1 MKTKKAVI
9 FLNDDCD
16 WCKESKALLDKV
28 GADYIALDVRKNEMA
43 KAISRKMCEG
53 REVCMLIK
61 GEVLTKFDKKKLA
74 DAILEDKE

>member
-1 MKTKKAVI
+1 MKPKKAVL

-16 WCKESKALLDKV
+16 WCKESKSLLDKV
-28 GADYIALDVRKNEMA
+28 GTDYVVLDVRKNDIA
-43 KAISRKMCEG
+43 KAISRKMCQG

-74 DAILEDKE
+74 DAILDDKE